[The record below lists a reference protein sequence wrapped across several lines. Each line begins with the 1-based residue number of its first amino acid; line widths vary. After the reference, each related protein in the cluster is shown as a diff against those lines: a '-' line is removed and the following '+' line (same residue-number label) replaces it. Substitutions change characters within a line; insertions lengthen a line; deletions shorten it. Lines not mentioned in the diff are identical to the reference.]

1 MVTAIGYHTV
11 DKWNS
16 DMLAVKINELLT
28 VIDDETAVKGTD
40 EDEANYD
47 AVVKALKAKKKIEII
62 ADEETDE
69 EEAPAPAKKKKIAAA
84 KPEADDE
91 DEDEDE
97 EEESDEDEDEDEDEN
112 EDEDEDENEDEDEDE
127 DEDEEEEEEEEKTE
141 TKPANKKDKK
151 AVKKTTTKPAP
162 KAAAKKKPAAKA
174 KPDTVERDKWG
185 SKVGSEAAAI
195 NTVLMKGKALSL
207 PEIREKTGNEHN
219 WVWNHLNLKLVKGGF
234 ITRLKDGK
242 YKAK

>member
-1 MVTAIGYHTV
+1 MKLSESAARSMVTAIGYHTV

-97 EEESDEDEDEDEDEN
+97 EEESDEDEDEDE
-112 EDEDEDENEDEDEDE
+112 
-127 DEDEEEEEEEEKTE
+127 EEEEEKTE

-151 AVKKTTTKPAP
+151 AVKKTTTKPAS

-174 KPDTVERDKWG
+174 KPDTEERDKWG

>member
-1 MVTAIGYHTV
+1 MKLSESAARSMVTAIGYHTV

-69 EEAPAPAKKKKIAAA
+69 EE
-84 KPEADDE
+84 
-91 DEDEDE
+91 
-97 EEESDEDEDEDEDEN
+97 DEN

-162 KAAAKKKPAAKA
+162 KAAAKKKAAAKA